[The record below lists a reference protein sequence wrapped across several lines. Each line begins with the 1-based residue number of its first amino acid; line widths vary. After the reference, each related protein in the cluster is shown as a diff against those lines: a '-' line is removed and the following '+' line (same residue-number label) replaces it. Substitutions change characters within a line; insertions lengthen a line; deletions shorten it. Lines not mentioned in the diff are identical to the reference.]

1 MKAMNNDLRLEETFI
16 FRYRMSSKDE
26 FYGGGIVNGSRS
38 ITLMGDLADRIAA
51 KVFGNVGQCVAVPK
65 VRLYEPVFAGNYM
78 ECVGR
83 VTRMENDEIDIEC
96 RAFKVV
102 ATPENPPFPSSVDV
116 LEDPVL
122 STVVHFTYKSR
133 G

>member
-1 MKAMNNDLRLEETFI
+1 MNKYIKPEETFS

-51 KVFGNVGQCVAVPK
+51 KVFGNIGRCIAVSK
-65 VRLYEPVFAGNYM
+65 VRLYEPVYAGNYM
-78 ECVGR
+78 ECIGK
-83 VTRMENDEIDIEC
+83 VTRLEGDEIDIEC

-102 ATPENPPFPSSVDV
+102 VTPEHPPFPSSVDI
-116 LEDPVL
+116 LEDPILATIVD
-122 STVVHFTYKSR
+122 FTYKSR